1 MLGIGIGICFFTASI
16 NRWARMLAVFFNVG
30 IMALYLLVC
39 LSGRTAIELRSLSA
53 LVVILFGISTYFLF
67 KKETSN
73 YFKTYNQPPGTPQAE
88 SDGQRRREG

>member
-1 MLGIGIGICFFTASI
+1 
-16 NRWARMLAVFFNVG
+16 MLAVFFNIG

-39 LSGRTAIELRSLSA
+39 LSGRTAIELRAFSV

-73 YFKTYNQPPGTPQAE
+73 YFKTYNQPSGTPQAQ
-88 SDGQRRREG
+88 SDGQQRPEG